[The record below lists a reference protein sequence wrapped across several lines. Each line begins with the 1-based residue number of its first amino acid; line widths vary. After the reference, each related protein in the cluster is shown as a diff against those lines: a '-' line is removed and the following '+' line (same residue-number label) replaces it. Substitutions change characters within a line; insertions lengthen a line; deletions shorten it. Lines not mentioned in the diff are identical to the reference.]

1 MKIEPLFTAVATAS
15 GGRNGHT
22 AAQDGSLRADLSVP
36 QAMGGPGKPNTTTPE
51 HLFAA
56 GYAACFGSALDYVG
70 SKAKTNARS
79 ASVTCSVSIGRR
91 ASGGFGL
98 AVKLHVVDEKIP
110 QAELEALARVAH
122 EKICPYSQA
131 TRGNVQVDITVE
143 GA

>member
-1 MKIEPLFTAVATAS
+1 MNNKTLFTAVATAT

-22 AAQDGSLRADLSVP
+22 AAEDGSLSLELSVP
-36 QAMGGPGKPNTTTPE
+36 KAMAGPGKPASTTPE

-56 GYAACFGSALDYVG
+56 GYAASFGGALGYVASRAG
-70 SKAKTNARS
+70 LNAKT

-98 AVKLHVVDEKIP
+98 AVKLHVVDAKTP
-110 QAELEALARVAH
+110 QVELEALARVAH
-122 EKICPYSQA
+122 EKICPYSHA
-131 TRGNVQVDITVE
+131 TRGNLQVDLTVA